1 LPELAYATR
10 RPRAAVLGIGANV
23 PEARVTNDDLA
34 RVVETSDA
42 WIRQRTGIAERRRAT
57 AGVSTA
63 ELALPASR
71 RALQAAEVLPS
82 EIELIV
88 LGTSTPDQPFPATA
102 CHLQRLLGAQG
113 ALAVDV
119 LAACSSW
126 LYAVS
131 VAERYIAGGTV
142 RRALVVGSEVMSRL
156 LDYTDRTTCIL
167 FGDGAGAA
175 VLGPSDTHGF
185 ESFVLGADGSKS
197 QLIYFGATEDG
208 ASEALRMDGRET
220 FKAAT
225 LAMEDASRRAC
236 ALADVSPGEVDLV
249 VPHQANARIVE
260 AVARRLGVGMERF
273 VLNLDRYGN
282 TSSASIPLALDEAVQ
297 TGRLEP
303 GKRVLL
309 VGFGAGLTWGATV
322 LTWGS

>member
-1 LPELAYATR
+1 
-10 RPRAAVLGIGANV
+10 
-23 PEARVTNDDLA
+23 
-34 RVVETSDA
+34 
-42 WIRQRTGIAERRRAT
+42 
-57 AGVSTA
+57 
-63 ELALPASR
+63 
-71 RALQAAEVLPS
+71 
-82 EIELIV
+82 
-88 LGTSTPDQPFPATA
+88 
-102 CHLQRLLGAQG
+102 
-113 ALAVDV
+113 
-119 LAACSSW
+119 
-126 LYAVS
+126 
-131 VAERYIAGGTV
+131 
-142 RRALVVGSEVMSRL
+142 
-156 LDYTDRTTCIL
+156 
-167 FGDGAGAA
+167 
-175 VLGPSDTHGF
+175 
-185 ESFVLGADGSKS
+185 
-197 QLIYFGATEDG
+197 
-208 ASEALRMDGRET
+208 MDGRET